1 MQREGTMNNLPTR
14 KIRLPKEEYNK
25 EPVFYC
31 ADCLSLAIMGVTG
44 VDDASYC
51 DKCGSTNIKKASIDE
66 WQSLYEKKYGFKFL
80 NNTY

>member
-1 MQREGTMNNLPTR
+1 
-14 KIRLPKEEYNK
+14 
-25 EPVFYC
+25 
-31 ADCLSLAIMGVTG
+31 MGVTG

-51 DKCGSTNIKKASIDE
+51 DKCGSTNIEKASIDE

>member
-1 MQREGTMNNLPTR
+1 MNNLLTR
-14 KIRLPKEEYNK
+14 KIRLPKEEYKKEEYNK

-51 DKCGSTNIKKASIDE
+51 DKCGSTNIEKASIDE
-66 WQSLYEKKYGFKFL
+66 WQTLYEKKYGFKFL

>member
-1 MQREGTMNNLPTR
+1 MNNLPTR

-51 DKCGSTNIKKASIDE
+51 DKCGSTSGKHSMKRNTD
-66 WQSLYEKKYGFKFL
+66 L
-80 NNTY
+80 NF